1 MKKRI
6 VTLFVFLLIACLTLT
21 SCSTSESLE
30 PDLETTEELDVDPDF
45 VEMNC
50 YDIGDGITIRLKT
63 RIEDYI
69 TPDKCFR
76 FFDLAEDLGWHEIV
90 YTNTGKVDHSLVRM
104 IEAEPDDIFIDFRE
118 INYGCVGSIYFGSI
132 ERINKYPYR
141 AKMEYY
147 VINEIPT
154 YLNGELGFNNV
165 PDNVYYLNDD
175 NTCLIFFNQIVIT
188 VYIMENY
195 SSDGNND
202 IFDGVLEQIGNVDW
216 RIIE

>member
-90 YTNTGKVDHSLVRM
+90 YSNGVVDSSLVRM
-104 IEAEPDDIFIDFRE
+104 FDTEPKAVFIDITDIRVCPE
-118 INYGCVGSIYFGSI
+118 TIYFGTI
-132 ERINKYPYR
+132 RHTEKYPYKVETVFYIR
-141 AKMEYY
+141 NA
-147 VINEIPT
+147 IPAF
-154 YLNGELGFNNV
+154 LNHELFYDNM
-165 PDNVYYLNDD
+165 PDNVYYLNDHD
-175 NTCLIFFNQIVIT
+175 TCLVYFSQIVLS
-188 VYIMENY
+188 VYIMENFRDT
-195 SSDGNND
+195 SDVD
-202 IFDGVLEQIGNVDW
+202 IIDEILEQMNDVTWCIY
-216 RIIE
+216 E